1 MNLVKALDDIGIE
14 QLVYHPMRDESKI
27 GNNIVHFSSARSS
40 IIYRPILNKYQDRVL
55 YRKKIKKIF
64 SDIQNQIDFSQVKI
78 IHAHT
83 WYSDGGVAYLLSK
96 KFGIPYVIA
105 VRSTDVSFFFRF
117 LFWERGFGL
126 KVLKNA
132 KRIIFISKSHSLS
145 IVDRLPVE
153 LKCKSEIIPNGV
165 DDFWLNN
172 FKTRQPKR
180 LQTFN
185 VLYVGQFIKRK
196 NIDKLYKAVK
206 ALREQGIDVKLHLVG
221 DFQQYLKKD
230 LISTQDY
237 VKCYGIITSKEEL
250 LDVYNVCDI
259 FAMPS
264 INETFGLV
272 YIEALTQ
279 GLPILYTKR
288 DGIDGFYD
296 SVGEGVE
303 KPITVE
309 QVKLGLERMMQSFS
323 TYIMPHEKLEKN
335 HRWSRIAERY
345 KKIYLSFK

>member
-1 MNLVKALDDIGIE
+1 MNLVKALDDKGIQ

-27 GNNIVHFSSARSS
+27 GNNTVHFANARSR

-64 SDIQNQIDFSQVKI
+64 SDIQKQVDFSEVKI

-83 WYSDGGVAYLLSK
+83 WYSDGGVAYLLNK

-105 VRSTDVSFFFRF
+105 VRSTDISFFFRF
-117 LFWERGFGL
+117 LFWERTFGL
-126 KVLKNA
+126 KILENA
-132 KRIIFISKSHSLS
+132 ERIIFISKSYSLS
-145 IVDRLPVE
+145 IVDRLSVE
-153 LKCKSEIIPNGV
+153 LQSKMEIIPNGV

-172 FKTRQPKR
+172 FKIKQLKR
-180 LQTFN
+180 LRTFN
-185 VLYVGQFIKRK
+185 ILYVGQFIRRK
-196 NIDKLYKAVK
+196 NIDKLYKAVE
-206 ALREQGIDVKLHLVG
+206 ALRGRGIDVKLHLVG
-221 DFQQYLKKD
+221 DFQQYLKHD
-230 LISTQDY
+230 LISMKDY
-237 VKCYGIITSKEEL
+237 VKCYGRITSKEEL
-250 LDVYNVCDI
+250 LSVYNVCDI

-279 GLPILYTKR
+279 GLPVLYTKR

-296 SVGEGVE
+296 LVGEGVE
-303 KPITVE
+303 KPISVE
-309 QVKLGLERMMQSFS
+309 KVKLSLESIMQNFP
-323 TYIMPHEKLEKN
+323 TYIIPREKIEMN

-345 KKIYLSFK
+345 KEIYLSLK